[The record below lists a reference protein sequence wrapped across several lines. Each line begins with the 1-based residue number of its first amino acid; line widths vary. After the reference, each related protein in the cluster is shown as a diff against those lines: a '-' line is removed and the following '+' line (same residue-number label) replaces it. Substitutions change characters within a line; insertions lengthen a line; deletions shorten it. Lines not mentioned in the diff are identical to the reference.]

1 MPDPSAEQLQALL
14 DLAGT
19 DAAIRRLQNTMDNLP
34 EQQQLADLGERRR
47 ALEDQHADIRLERDQ
62 VTQVARKHDRD
73 VGQLRERLAHEQ
85 QRMYGGD
92 ITNAKELGKMEAE
105 ISAVQSRIDE
115 HELAELEA
123 LETLEEHEEALDALE
138 QELATLSETIRETE
152 ERRDVA
158 ASGLL
163 AEIAEHEVVRERQR
177 DDLDDELVARY
188 DRSAQRSVGDAV
200 GRLDGEDC
208 TACGIR
214 LSYADVNTLVDG
226 PPLTTCPNCG
236 RLLVV
241 L

>member
-1 MPDPSAEQLQALL
+1 MADPSAEQLEALL
-14 DLAGT
+14 DLAAT
-19 DAAIRRLQNTMDNLP
+19 DAAIRRLRTTMDHLP
-34 EQQQLADLGERRR
+34 EQQQLAELAERRR

-62 VTQVARKHDRD
+62 VTQVARRHDRD
-73 VGQLRERLAHEQ
+73 VDQLRERLGHEQ

-92 ITNAKELGKMEAE
+92 ITNAKELGKIEAE
-105 ISAVQSRIDE
+105 IAAVQQRIDE

-138 QELATLSETIRETE
+138 QDLATLAGTTDQTE
-152 ERRDVA
+152 ARRDEA
-158 ASGLL
+158 AAGLL
-163 AEIAEHEVVRERQR
+163 AEIAEHEVVRDRQR

-188 DRSAQRSVGDAV
+188 DRSAQRTVGDAV

-214 LSYADVNTLVDG
+214 LSYADVNALLDG
-226 PPLTTCPNCG
+226 PPLSTCPNCG
-236 RLLVV
+236 RLIVV